1 MSLQGS
7 SYVLKRLRSWLMRGA
22 LFVIP
27 IWLTLFCVSILY
39 SLCET
44 WLGAATEQLVRWFVP
59 AQWLAWLN
67 LPNGHIPGLS
77 LVTALVLLAM
87 VGMLASWPIGQRG
100 LRLIDYLF
108 LAIPGVKTIYS
119 STRKIIDAI
128 GDPTQSRFQ
137 KVVLVTWPSPGTQTI
152 GFVTNEVVE
161 PGTGRTKYY
170 VFIPTVPNPTAGFVV
185 IVDAND
191 VTLTDYT
198 PEEGLRLAISLGVS
212 APTGSSQ
219 R

>member
-1 MSLQGS
+1 MSLEGS
-7 SYVLKRLRSWLMRGA
+7 SLVFKRIRTWMLRGA

-27 IWLTLFCVSILY
+27 IWLTLFVVGILY
-39 SLCET
+39 SMCET
-44 WLGAATEQLVRWFVP
+44 WLGGATEQLVRWFVP
-59 AQWLAWLN
+59 SSWLAFLN
-67 LPNGHIPGLS
+67 VPDGHIPGMS
-77 LVTALVLLAM
+77 LVTALL
-87 VGMLASWPIGQRG
+87 MLATLGMIASWTVGARG
-100 LRLIDYLF
+100 LRLIDHLF
-108 LAIPGVKTIYS
+108 LAIPGVKTIYK
-119 STRKIIDAI
+119 STRQIIDAV

-137 KVVLVTWPSPGTQTI
+137 KVVLVAWPTAGVKTI

-161 PGTGRTKYY
+161 PGTGKRQYY

-185 IVDAND
+185 IVDEND

-212 APTGSSQ
+212 APGSS